1 MNKNLTEMVFILDR
15 SGSMASLVSDTIGGY
30 NSLIEKQKTEE
41 GEAAVTTVLF
51 DDQYDVVCE
60 NIDINKVEPMTNK
73 VYFARG
79 MTALLDAIGKTVNT
93 VAARQQTAVASAV
106 PAKTV
111 VVIMTDG
118 MENASRIYSYDKVR
132 RMIEHEKEKY
142 HWEFLFL
149 GANMDA
155 IKVAGRFGIRASRA
169 VNYENDGVGTQL
181 NYEVMSKAVS
191 CARMSATATDME
203 AAFDKDELFAPIRED
218 YKRRHRK

>member
-30 NSLIEKQKTEE
+30 NSLIEKQNTEE

-51 DDQYDVVCE
+51 DDQYDVICE
-60 NIDINKVEPMTNK
+60 NIDIHKVEPMTNK

-118 MENASRIYSYDKVR
+118 MENASKEYHYADVKAL
-132 RMIEHEKEKY
+132 IERQQKEFG
-142 HWEFLFL
+142 WEFLFM
-149 GANMDA
+149 GANIDA
-155 IKVAGRFGIRASRA
+155 IGVAGKMGISADRSA
-169 VNYENDGVGTQL
+169 NYHADAIGTKK
-181 NYEVMSKAVS
+181 NFSAVS
-191 CARMSATATDME
+191 VAFSAVRSVGAMPSQWK
-203 AAFDKDELFAPIRED
+203 KDIDED
-218 YKRRHRK
+218 FKGRKKQ

>member
-1 MNKNLTEMVFILDR
+1 MNKSLTEMVFILDR

-41 GEAAVTTVLF
+41 GEAAITTVLF

-60 NIDINKVEPMTNK
+60 NVDIGKVEPMTNK

-118 MENASRIYSYDKVR
+118 MENASKEYHYADVKAL
-132 RMIEHEKEKY
+132 IERQQKEFG
-142 HWEFLFL
+142 WEFLFM
-149 GANMDA
+149 GANIDA
-155 IKVAGRFGIRASRA
+155 IGVAGKMGISADRSA
-169 VNYENDGVGTQL
+169 NYHADAIGTKK
-181 NYEVMSKAVS
+181 NFSAVS
-191 CARMSATATDME
+191 
-203 AAFDKDELFAPIRED
+203 AAFSAVRSVGAMPSQWKKDIDED
-218 YKRRHRK
+218 FKGRKKQ